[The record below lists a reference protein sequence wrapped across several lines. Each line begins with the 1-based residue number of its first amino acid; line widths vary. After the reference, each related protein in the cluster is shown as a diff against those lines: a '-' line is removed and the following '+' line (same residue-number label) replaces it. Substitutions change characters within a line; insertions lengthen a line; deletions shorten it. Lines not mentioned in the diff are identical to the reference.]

1 MNKYHTQLD
10 TVNSLIEQIEANIN
24 DDYLD
29 SRLKISLN
37 SNNQN
42 LKFLLRYFMPYC
54 TEKLKNGNMIFLNR
68 GYKPIGI
75 PYEGINSFINYEEY
89 ENVSFNK
96 EIKEVSSHNYF
107 YNDGSTPWSSRKD
120 LKNYLESLKVYINS

>member
-1 MNKYHTQLD
+1 MNKQHTQLD

-96 EIKEVSSHNYF
+96 EIKEGISHNYF